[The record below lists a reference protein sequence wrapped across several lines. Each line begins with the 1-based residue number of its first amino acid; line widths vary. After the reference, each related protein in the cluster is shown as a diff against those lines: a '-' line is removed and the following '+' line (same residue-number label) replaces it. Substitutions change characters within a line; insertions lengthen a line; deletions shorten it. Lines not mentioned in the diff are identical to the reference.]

1 MSIINGL
8 IWKSLTDSFKRREWR
23 TRWRKDL
30 KGFMG
35 GARDA
40 ERSEGKFGVKLRLGV
55 DSSSRFNG
63 VVLVSGQLRDDIL

>member
-1 MSIINGL
+1 M
-8 IWKSLTDSFKRREWR
+8 
-23 TRWRKDL
+23 

-55 DSSSRFNG
+55 DSSSQFNG
-63 VVLVSGQLRDDIL
+63 VVLGSGQLRDDIL